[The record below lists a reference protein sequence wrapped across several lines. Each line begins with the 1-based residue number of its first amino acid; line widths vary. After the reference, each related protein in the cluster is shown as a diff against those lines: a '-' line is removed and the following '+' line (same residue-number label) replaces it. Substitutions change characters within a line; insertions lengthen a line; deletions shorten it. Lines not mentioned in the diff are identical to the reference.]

1 MEPVPRIVPIY
12 ENRRL
17 QRPFW
22 NLSFEK
28 MLGRVAELGFDCVEI
43 ETGAYPGSVHREVE
57 KLLTSKGAARD
68 FLKQVQDAGLFC
80 ALSCHGNPIHPN
92 MRIARAHQTA
102 ALR

>member
-12 ENRRL
+12 QNRRL

-28 MLGRVAELGFDCVEI
+28 MLGRVAELGFDCVE
-43 ETGAYPGSVHREVE
+43 TGAYPGSVHRKVE

-92 MRIARAHQTA
+92 MQIARAHQTA
-102 ALR
+102 ALH

>member
-68 FLKQVQDAGLFC
+68 FLKQVHSLAMAIRFTQIFGSLAPTKPQLCTDFLVD
-80 ALSCHGNPIHPN
+80 P
-92 MRIARAHQTA
+92 
-102 ALR
+102 

>member
-1 MEPVPRIVPIY
+1 LPIY

-28 MLGRVAELGFDCVEI
+28 MLGRVAELGFDCV

-92 MRIARAHQTA
+92 MQIARAHQTA
-102 ALR
+102 ALH